1 MVVVVVL
8 ALVLATAVV
17 IVVAII
23 ATIILRDY
31 LVWEVAVLVAVAV
44 AVAVPL
50 PAKWLPRAFA
60 NWYPVVAVHVARLK
74 RVLGVA
80 EA

>member
-44 AVAVPL
+44 AVPL